1 VFEAKQ
7 EILARKKGGETMK
20 KVVVA
25 LLIAIALLVS
35 GVSMSTLSGSL
46 VGTVYAAGGDGGD

>member
-1 VFEAKQ
+1 
-7 EILARKKGGETMK
+7 MK